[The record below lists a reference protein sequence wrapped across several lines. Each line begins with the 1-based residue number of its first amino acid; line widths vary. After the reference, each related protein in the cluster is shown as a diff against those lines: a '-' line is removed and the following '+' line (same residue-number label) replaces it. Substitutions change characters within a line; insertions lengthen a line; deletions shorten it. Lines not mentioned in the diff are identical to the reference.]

1 MTCCRVRK
9 LIFVSSFW
17 SVLRV
22 AFWFNVKVDV
32 FLFFVFLLHSD
43 FTRFLFVLHCRS
55 LFDFVM
61 ADTKIIK
68 EENPELFRNPGKGW
82 VDHVHQQNL
91 KKGIERLDRRS
102 EHPNKG
108 AVKKHGHGGKFT
120 VDGPYREEDYANPVP
135 VAMDKNDPNYVDPE
149 EEEADNDAGVPVS
162 DTAKDADTSAGA
174 AHPAV

>member
-1 MTCCRVRK
+1 
-9 LIFVSSFW
+9 
-17 SVLRV
+17 
-22 AFWFNVKVDV
+22 
-32 FLFFVFLLHSD
+32 
-43 FTRFLFVLHCRS
+43 
-55 LFDFVM
+55 M

-174 AHPAV
+174 AHPAIHRSSVFKIAIRCYRTEFIWQLEGIACSHRDLDFCSCSSKVEPPVRDSTAIPLLPR